1 MKNKGC
7 FYVFLFFVIFF
18 TFTIGV
24 RDTRGEEDRIIAIVN
39 DDIITESELKS
50 SKIFSQQSISFLIDK
65 KLQLQTSKK
74 KGVSI
79 LPSEVQ
85 SAIEDIKKAN
95 SFSSEKE
102 FEDAL
107 LKEGTSVENYKT
119 DLIEQLT
126 LIKIVSK
133 EIKAKITINNK
144 ELEEYYSLNKN
155 LFSRPEEVRIGYVY
169 ISVKQNDPIE
179 NIQGAKNL
187 INDLLLALRSNM
199 SLNEIKSRY
208 RGNSEINV
216 IEDMGYVKKGD
227 IVQELDNV
235 AFSLKEGDVSDM
247 IITPSGFYIIKILE
261 KKEFEYKPFSEVK
274 DMITDRLFHEK
285 NEKLY
290 KDWLY
295 DIKSSAYVDI
305 K

>member
-18 TFTIGV
+18 STGV
-24 RDTRGEEDRIIAIVN
+24 RNTRGEKDRIIAIVN

-50 SKIFSQQSISFLIDK
+50 SKMFSQTPISFFIDK
-65 KLQLQTSKK
+65 KLQLQISRK

-107 LKEGTSVENYKT
+107 LKEGTSVDNYKT

-126 LIKIVSK
+126 LIKLLSK

-144 ELEEYYSLNKN
+144 ELEEYYSSNKN
-155 LFSRPEEVRIGYVY
+155 LFYRPEEVRIGYIY
-169 ISVKQNDPIE
+169 IPVKQNDPAE
-179 NIQGAKNL
+179 NVQMAKDL
-187 INDLLLALRSNM
+187 INEIILDLKSNM
-199 SLNEIKSRY
+199 RLNEIKSKY
-208 RGNSEINV
+208 RDNSEINV
-216 IEDMGYVKKGD
+216 VEDMGYVKRGD
-227 IVQELDNV
+227 IVKELDTV
-235 AFSLKEGDVSDM
+235 AFSLKKGDVSDM

-261 KKEFEYKPFSEVK
+261 KKEIEYKPFSEVK
-274 DMITDRLFHEK
+274 DEVTDRLFHEK
-285 NEKLY
+285 YEKLY